1 MGDAVT
7 LSIDTDDLV
16 ERAKARTEAIKA
28 DRSASRVLQAM
39 QSTPWGILPE
49 ALEQLQAIAER
60 VNEAPEAVAAKLGRP
75 LDNTRT
81 VVERDGVAI
90 IPIVGPV
97 FRYANL
103 FTRISGATSIEVL
116 ATDFVAALDNPAISS
131 IILEIDSPG
140 GMIAGVSEFSEMV
153 RQADKPV
160 VAYISAMGASAAYW
174 MASAA
179 NSVVIGDTSMAGSV
193 GAVLSMSTKK
203 DGGTVEIVSSQSP
216 RKRPDVSTEEG
227 RGQVQ
232 ELIDS
237 LAQVFVETVARNRG
251 VTVETVLANF
261 GQGALFVGAQAVDA
275 GMADAVGSLESIIA
289 GLSGTASRG
298 RTVMAEQADDIIT
311 IALVEEKHPAIAD
324 HFRTQG
330 RSAIITA
337 LEALMA
343 DEPAEADAALISLID
358 GMGQAGAEKERARIQ
373 SVEQQLIPGH
383 AALIEGLKYD
393 GKTTGPEAAVAVLQA
408 EKKSRETALS
418 NIQADAPAGV
428 RQITPAATVPSVDP
442 NLPLE
447 DRCKAE
453 WDKSPDVRA
462 EFGDLKA
469 FTAFKRAEES
479 GRVRI
484 LRR

>member
-1 MGDAVT
+1 
-7 LSIDTDDLV
+7 
-16 ERAKARTEAIKA
+16 
-28 DRSASRVLQAM
+28 
-39 QSTPWGILPE
+39 
-49 ALEQLQAIAER
+49 
-60 VNEAPEAVAAKLGRP
+60 
-75 LDNTRT
+75 
-81 VVERDGVAI
+81 
-90 IPIVGPV
+90 
-97 FRYANL
+97 
-103 FTRISGATSIEVL
+103 
-116 ATDFVAALDNPAISS
+116 
-131 IILEIDSPG
+131 
-140 GMIAGVSEFSEMV
+140 
-153 RQADKPV
+153 
-160 VAYISAMGASAAYW
+160 
-174 MASAA
+174 
-179 NSVVIGDTSMAGSV
+179 
-193 GAVLSMSTKK
+193 
-203 DGGTVEIVSSQSP
+203 
-216 RKRPDVSTEEG
+216 
-227 RGQVQ
+227 
-232 ELIDS
+232 
-237 LAQVFVETVARNRG
+237 
-251 VTVETVLANF
+251 
-261 GQGALFVGAQAVDA
+261 
-275 GMADAVGSLESIIA
+275 
-289 GLSGTASRG
+289 
-298 RTVMAEQADDIIT
+298 MAEQADDIIT